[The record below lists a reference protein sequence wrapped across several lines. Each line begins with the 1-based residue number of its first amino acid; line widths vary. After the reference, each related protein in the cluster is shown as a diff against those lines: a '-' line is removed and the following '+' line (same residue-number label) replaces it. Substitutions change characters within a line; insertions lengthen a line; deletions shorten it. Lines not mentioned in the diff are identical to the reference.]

1 MTETNIKYAL
11 VAYNGSKVEDAY
23 VFKTYADADA
33 YIIKNHNN
41 FLSWVTEYMD
51 DDVTHDAND
60 YDKVIAK
67 AKMESADGNGFETFC
82 EWYNVTECEDGPRIV
97 ECDDY
102 FWASVAD
109 GEYVL
114 QLP

>member
-11 VAYNGSKVEDAY
+11 VAYNGSKQDDAY

-33 YIIKNHNN
+33 YIIKNHND

-51 DDVTHDAND
+51 DDMTHDAND

-82 EWYNVTECEDGPRIV
+82 EWYDVTECEDGPRIV
-97 ECDDY
+97 ECDDD
-102 FWASVAD
+102 FWDNVNNGS
-109 GEYVL
+109 YVL

>member
-33 YIIKNHNN
+33 YIIKNHND

-51 DDVTHDAND
+51 SDDSHDAND
-60 YDKVIAK
+60 YDKVISK
-67 AKMESADGNGFETFC
+67 AMLESADGNGFETFC

-102 FWASVAD
+102 FWASVAE
-109 GEYVL
+109 GEYTL